1 MDYPARRLEFQLN
14 CDPALARQARIDE
27 LMDQMH
33 FGINKA
39 SAEKPLRVQ

>member
-1 MDYPARRLEFQLN
+1 VILRWR
-14 CDPALARQARIDE
+14 RQARIDE